1 MNSTSSN
8 YSELWALLWVYRQ
21 THGVDCEQGCAE
33 YLEYTVSKVN
43 VWHRWDTS
51 NTRKREYIK
60 GWLEGCEGIFLCIY
74 SFIQQTQYECM
85 MRDQLQTQKV
95 EKGKVCIN
103 MYKMQVFS
111 SIDLLFNK
119 NEKTYNTL

>member
-1 MNSTSSN
+1 
-8 YSELWALLWVYRQ
+8 
-21 THGVDCEQGCAE
+21 
-33 YLEYTVSKVN
+33 
-43 VWHRWDTS
+43 
-51 NTRKREYIK
+51 
-60 GWLEGCEGIFLCIY
+60 
-74 SFIQQTQYECM
+74 M